1 MKDFQAQV
9 FCLTGAVPGFSR
21 GDIFEHIAARD
32 GEYSERMTKAV
43 TILIVGER
51 GQYTSKHS
59 KADEY
64 GTETMPYD
72 EFMAWMFRTP
82 IVDKDA
88 HLRPLTKPRRIG
100 GAHVVSPTTGE
111 KNGLPWERGNEELG
125 VGDDGRWKME
135 DGRCMREEGRCMRNE
150 ELGVRSEE
158 STVNCQLSTVNSR
171 KRHWFCRVPWL
182 KIGKGIVTILIVV
195 SKAALVM
202 AAVCVCVVFWLCGI
216 PAALP
221 K

>member
-1 MKDFQAQV
+1 MRDFQAQV

-21 GDIFEHIAARD
+21 GDIFEHILARD
-32 GEYSERMTKAV
+32 GEYSERLTKAV

-100 GAHVVSPTTGE
+100 GAHVVAPQLGVRS
-111 KNGLPWERGNEELG
+111 EELG
-125 VGDDGRWKME
+125 VGNDGRWKME
-135 DGRCMREEGRCMRNE
+135 DGRCMRDE

-158 STVNCQLSTVNSR
+158 STVNSR

-182 KIGKGIVTILIVV
+182 KIGKGIATILIVV